1 MADAPYL
8 SMQRFNGN
16 GTTTD
21 WTVNFAGGTPP
32 YLDASDVIAYEIIPA
47 TALTAEVRI
56 DRTVTYIGPSQFRVT
71 PAVASGRILVLR
83 RKTEDQYNLV
93 DFQSLQAVSEYDL
106 DLANKQLLFLSQEA
120 VDQARLAEERSVV
133 AETIAYTSV
142 NDASEALT
150 TANSA
155 NAKATTA
162 LSTAN
167 AAFNAADDAVNTA
180 DAANS
185 TANSANS
192 TANTALS
199 TANSA
204 TATANTALSTAN
216 AADTKANT
224 AIATANGAV
233 DTAVAAAADASAA
246 LTASE
251 QAELAAAAAQ
261 SSAAATESLAA
272 AADANAATALSTANS
287 IDAKATEA
295 LDTANAASATATE
308 AMTLIE
314 EAGVSTFNG
323 RAGVVMPLA
332 GDYSAAQ
339 VTFNGGTVED
349 ALDDLA
355 DYDAVLT
362 AELQR
367 EVARVEQQA
376 LANMDSALATK
387 LDTNGIAVDS
397 QKLGGQISSYY
408 ATASALTAGLN
419 SKLNANAK
427 AVSAATADQLA
438 TARTIN
444 GVSFNGTANIVVAD
458 ATKLPLTGG
467 TVTGDIN
474 LNPTG
479 GGNWVG
485 LGMDPNRAYSL
496 RIHSPGIAYS
506 FIGARN
512 SSYTHYESGT
522 GNHYFYGNIIAQ
534 SNITAYSDIRVKT
547 NLELIRNPLDKL
559 SRMGG
564 YTYDRT
570 DVEGPRQAGVI
581 AQQVL
586 EVLPEAVT
594 VDPESGH
601 YFVNYNSVIGLLVEA
616 VNALNDKVKELEN
629 GTTK

>member
-1 MADAPYL
+1 
-8 SMQRFNGN
+8 MQRFNGN

-106 DLANKQLLFLSQEA
+106 DLANRQLLFLSQEA
-120 VDQARLAEERSVV
+120 VDQSRLAEERSVS
-133 AETIAYTSV
+133 AETIAYSSV
-142 NDASEALT
+142 NDATEALA

-155 NAKATTA
+155 NSKANTA

-167 AAFNAADDAVNTA
+167 AASSAADNAVATANAATTTTNA
-180 DAANS
+180 
-185 TANSANS
+185 ANS

-199 TANSA
+199 TANGA
-204 TATANTALSTAN
+204 TATANSAATTAN

-261 SSAAATESLAA
+261 SSAAATELLAA
-272 AADANAATALSTANS
+272 SADANAATALSTANG

-295 LDTANAASATATE
+295 LSTANSASATATQ

-339 VTFNGGTVED
+339 VSYNGITVAD
-349 ALDDLA
+349 ALVDLA

-362 AELQR
+362 ATLQS
-367 EVARVEQQA
+367 EIARVEQQA
-376 LANMDSALATK
+376 LDNMTSALATK
-387 LDTNGIAVDS
+387 LDTNGVAVDS

-458 ATKLPLTGG
+458 ATKLSLTGG
-467 TVTGDIN
+467 TVTGEIN
-474 LNPTG
+474 LQGTST
-479 GGNWVG
+479 NWVG

-496 RIHSPGIAYS
+496 RIHSPNIAYTY
-506 FIGARN
+506 IGARN
-512 SSYTHYESGT
+512 GSYTHYESGT

>member
-47 TALTAEVRI
+47 TALAAEVRI

-142 NDASEALT
+142 NDATEALA

-155 NAKATTA
+155 NSKANTA

-167 AAFNAADDAVNTA
+167 AAFNAADDAVDTA
-180 DAANS
+180 DAATS

-199 TANSA
+199 TANGA
-204 TATANTALSTAN
+204 VITAN
-216 AADTKANT
+216 AANATAIAADGKANT
-224 AIATANGAV
+224 AVATANGAV

-272 AADANAATALSTANS
+272 AADANAATALSTANG

-295 LDTANAASATATE
+295 LSTANAASATATE

-339 VTFNGGTVED
+339 VTFNGVTVAD
-349 ALDDLA
+349 VLDDLA

-362 AELQR
+362 AELQS
-367 EVARVEQQA
+367 EIARVEQQA
-376 LANMDSALATK
+376 LDNMNSALATK
-387 LDTNGIAVDS
+387 LDTNGTAVDS

-427 AVSAATADQLA
+427 AVSAATADRLA

-458 ATKLPLTGG
+458 ATKLSLTGG
-467 TVTGDIN
+467 TVTGEIR
-474 LNPTG
+474 LQGTST
-479 GGNWVG
+479 NWVG

-496 RIHSPGIAYS
+496 RIHSPNIAYTY
-506 FIGARN
+506 IGARN
-512 SSYTHYESGT
+512 GSYTHYESGT
-522 GNHYFYGNIIAQ
+522 GNHYFYGNITAQ

-570 DVEGPRQAGVI
+570 DVGGPRQAGVI

>member
-47 TALTAEVRI
+47 TAFTAEARI

-120 VDQARLAEERSVV
+120 VDQARLAEERSVS
-133 AETIAYTSV
+133 AETIAYSSV
-142 NDASEALT
+142 NDATEALA

-155 NAKATTA
+155 NSKANTA

-167 AAFNAADDAVNTA
+167 AAFSAADDAVDTA
-180 DAANS
+180 DAANL

-199 TANSA
+199 TANAA
-204 TATANTALSTAN
+204 TATANAAN
-216 AADTKANT
+216 ATAIAADNKANT
-224 AIATANGAV
+224 AVATANGAV

-261 SSAAATESLAA
+261 TSAAATESLAA
-272 AADANAATALSTANS
+272 SAEANAATALSTANG

-339 VTFNGGTVED
+339 VTYNGIDVAE
-349 ALDDLA
+349 ALGDLA

-362 AELQR
+362 AELQS
-367 EVARVEQQA
+367 EIARVEQQA
-376 LANMDSALATK
+376 LDNMNSALATK
-387 LDTNGIAVDS
+387 LDTNGTAVDS

-458 ATKLPLTGG
+458 ATKLSLTGG
-467 TVTGDIN
+467 TVTGEIN
-474 LNPTG
+474 LQGTST
-479 GGNWVG
+479 NWVG

-496 RIHSPGIAYS
+496 RIHSPNIAYTY
-506 FIGARN
+506 IGARN
-512 SSYTHYESGT
+512 GSYTHYESGT
-522 GNHYFYGNIIAQ
+522 GNHYFYGNITAQ

-570 DVEGPRQAGVI
+570 DVGGPRQAGVI

>member
-83 RKTEDQYNLV
+83 RKTEDQFNLV

-155 NAKATTA
+155 NSKATTA

-192 TANTALS
+192 IANTALS

-261 SSAAATESLAA
+261 SSAAATELLAA
-272 AADANAATALSTANS
+272 SADANAATALSTANG

-339 VTFNGGTVED
+339 VTFNGVTVAD

-362 AELQR
+362 AELQS
-367 EVARVEQQA
+367 EIARVEQQT
-376 LANMDSALATK
+376 LDNMTSALATK

-397 QKLGGQISSYY
+397 QKLGGQVSSYY
-408 ATASALTAGLN
+408 ATSSALTTGLN

-427 AVSAATADQLA
+427 ATSAATADQLT

-467 TVTGDIN
+467 VVTGEIQ
-474 LNPTG
+474 LRGTAT
-479 GGNWVG
+479 NWVG
-485 LGMDPNRAYSL
+485 IDMDPSRAYSL
-496 RIHSPGIAYS
+496 RIHSPGIAYTH
-506 FIGARN
+506 IGARN
-512 SSYTHYESGT
+512 GSYTHYESGT

>member
-47 TALTAEVRI
+47 TALAAEVRI

-142 NDASEALT
+142 NDATEALA

-155 NAKATTA
+155 NSKANTA

-167 AAFNAADDAVNTA
+167 AAFNAADDAVDTA
-180 DAANS
+180 DAATS

-199 TANSA
+199 TANGA
-204 TATANTALSTAN
+204 VITAN
-216 AADTKANT
+216 AANATAIAADGKANT
-224 AIATANGAV
+224 AVATANGAV

-272 AADANAATALSTANS
+272 AADANAATALSTANG

-295 LDTANAASATATE
+295 LSTANAASATATE

-339 VTFNGGTVED
+339 VTFNGVTVAD
-349 ALDDLA
+349 VLDDLA

-362 AELQR
+362 AELQS
-367 EVARVEQQA
+367 EIARVEQQA
-376 LANMDSALATK
+376 LDNMNSALATK
-387 LDTNGIAVDS
+387 LDTNGTAVDS

-427 AVSAATADQLA
+427 AVSAATADRLA

-458 ATKLPLTGG
+458 ATKLSLTGG
-467 TVTGDIN
+467 TVTGAIR
-474 LNPTG
+474 LQGTST
-479 GGNWVG
+479 NWVG

-496 RIHSPGIAYS
+496 RIHSPNIAYTY
-506 FIGARN
+506 IGARN
-512 SSYTHYESGT
+512 GSYTHYESGT
-522 GNHYFYGNIIAQ
+522 GNHYFYGNITAQ

-570 DVEGPRQAGVI
+570 DVGGPRQAGVI

>member
-32 YLDASDVIAYEIIPA
+32 YLDASDVTAYEIIPA

-120 VDQARLAEERSVV
+120 VDQARLAEERSVS
-133 AETIAYTSV
+133 AETIAYSSV
-142 NDASEALT
+142 NDATEALA

-155 NAKATTA
+155 NSKANTA

-167 AAFNAADDAVNTA
+167 AAFSAADDAVDTA
-180 DAANS
+180 DAANT

-199 TANSA
+199 TANGA
-204 TATANTALSTAN
+204 VTTAN
-216 AADTKANT
+216 AANATAIAADNKANT
-224 AIATANGAV
+224 AVATANGAV

-272 AADANAATALSTANS
+272 SADANAATALSTANS

-295 LDTANAASATATE
+295 LSTANAASATATE

-339 VTFNGGTVED
+339 VTFNGVTVAD

-362 AELQR
+362 AELQS
-367 EVARVEQQA
+367 EIARVEQQA
-376 LANMDSALATK
+376 LDNMNSALATK
-387 LDTNGIAVDS
+387 LDTNGTAVDS

-458 ATKLPLTGG
+458 ATKLSLTGG
-467 TVTGDIN
+467 TVTGEIN
-474 LNPTG
+474 LQGTST
-479 GGNWVG
+479 NWVG

-496 RIHSPGIAYS
+496 RIHSPNIAYTY
-506 FIGARN
+506 IGARN

>member
-16 GTTTD
+16 GTTTN

-56 DRTVTYIGPSQFRVT
+56 DRTVTYVGPSQFRVT

-133 AETIAYTSV
+133 AETIAYSSV
-142 NDASEALT
+142 NDATEALA

-155 NAKATTA
+155 NTKATTA

-167 AAFNAADDAVNTA
+167 AASSTAGNAVATANAATA
-180 DAANS
+180 

-199 TANSA
+199 TANAA

-216 AADTKANT
+216 AADSKATT

-246 LTASE
+246 LMASE

-272 AADANAATALSTANS
+272 TADANAATALSTANG
-287 IDAKATEA
+287 IDAKATTA
-295 LDTANAASATATE
+295 LNTANAASATATQ

-339 VTFNGGTVED
+339 VTYNGIDVAE
-349 ALDDLA
+349 ALGDLA
-355 DYDAVLT
+355 DYDAALT

-376 LANMDSALATK
+376 LANMNSALATK
-387 LDTNGIAVDS
+387 LDTNGVAVDS

-408 ATASALTAGLN
+408 ATASALTTGLN
-419 SKLNANAK
+419 AKLNANAK
-427 AVSAATADQLA
+427 AVSAATADQLT

-444 GVSFNGTANIVVAD
+444 GVPFNGTANIVVAD
-458 ATKLPLTGG
+458 DTKLPLTGG
-467 TVTGDIN
+467 VVTGEIQ
-474 LNPTG
+474 LRGTST
-479 GGNWVG
+479 NWVG
-485 LGMDPNRAYSL
+485 LGMDPNKAYSL
-496 RIHSPGIAYS
+496 RIHSPGVAFTY
-506 FIGARN
+506 IGARN
-512 SSYTHYESGT
+512 GSYTHYESGT
-522 GNHYFYGNIIAQ
+522 GNHYFYGNITAQ

>member
-261 SSAAATESLAA
+261 SSAAATELLAA
-272 AADANAATALSTANS
+272 SADANAATALSTANG

-339 VTFNGGTVED
+339 VTFNGVTVAD
-349 ALDDLA
+349 ALDDLV

-362 AELQR
+362 AELQS
-367 EVARVEQQA
+367 EIARVEQQT
-376 LANMDSALATK
+376 LDNMTSALATK

-397 QKLGGQISSYY
+397 QKLGGQVSSYY
-408 ATASALTAGLN
+408 ATSSALTTGLN

-427 AVSAATADQLA
+427 ATSAATADQLT

-467 TVTGDIN
+467 VVTGEIQ
-474 LNPTG
+474 LRGTAT
-479 GGNWVG
+479 NWVG
-485 LGMDPNRAYSL
+485 IDMDPSRAYSL
-496 RIHSPGIAYS
+496 RIHSPGIAYTH
-506 FIGARN
+506 IGARN

-534 SNITAYSDIRVKT
+534 SNITAYSDIRVKA